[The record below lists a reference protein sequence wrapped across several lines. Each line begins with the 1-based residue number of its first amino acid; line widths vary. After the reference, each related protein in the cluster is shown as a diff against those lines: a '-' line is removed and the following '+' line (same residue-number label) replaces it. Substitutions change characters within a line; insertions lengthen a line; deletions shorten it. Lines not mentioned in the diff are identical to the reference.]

1 MEDSSLRTFAAHAA
15 DLDRD
20 RYADKKH
27 HDPRTKDGAQAVLSD
42 RDASIWAKQLIARI
56 DRNGVVPFAQAQ
68 SHIIAALETL
78 GIIERDEQK
87 HRTTVLRL
95 TKKGRS
101 MVAQKKANQRTE
113 GTVH

>member
-1 MEDSSLRTFAAHAA
+1 MRTFAAHAA

-20 RYADKKH
+20 RYTKKTQF
-27 HDPRTKDGAQAVLSD
+27 DPKTKDGAQGLLGD
-42 RDASIWAKQLIARI
+42 RDASQLAKQLIARI

-68 SHIIAALETL
+68 SHIITALETL

-87 HRTTVLRL
+87 NRTTVLRL
-95 TKKGRS
+95 TKKGRT
-101 MVAQKKANQRTE
+101 MVANKKAAQRAE